1 MVSRI
6 TRALMPVWEAMHE
19 AHAIART
26 VRTMHRPAGPLAG
39 LASSPP
45 RAATDA
51 VARERSAPSA
61 PMLSP
66 GRPGTA
72 APAIAAVSIR
82 RHQAEATAVSRMFAA
97 AGPAS
102 PSAPMPPTRDSVFA
116 QLHLGWPRPPVQV
129 PRPTATASSHAARSR
144 TFTDLRP
151 PATLAEER
159 AQLRLALEQSRTE
172 AFLKDLPA
180 IDEHFDV
187 SASAHG
193 GRITDWDDLPADI
206 QELYSSKLEYL
217 HEAVATNMTATRIER
232 ALTRTGMRAVP
243 NDGITAGGT
252 NNCFLIS
259 VLQHATGNFDSSH
272 PALVDQYREILKK
285 APGERLPDNEKI
297 SARSASAVRLIDLI
311 NGDPDVQPKLKV
323 EVISEL
329 NGVVH
334 RDSLGSTAPDARTVV
349 IWDRGGHFEAVTGPP
364 DDRDLR

>member
-39 LASSPP
+39 LASSPS

-61 PMLSP
+61 PMLGP
-66 GRPGTA
+66 GRPGPA

-102 PSAPMPPTRDSVFA
+102 PSAPMPPTRDSAFA

-151 PATLAEER
+151 PATLAEEQ

-180 IDEHFDV
+180 IDEHFD
-187 SASAHG
+187 AAATAHG
-193 GRITDWDDLPADI
+193 GGITKWNELPADVR
-206 QELYSSKLEYL
+206 EVYSNELEYSE
-217 HEAVATNMTATRIER
+217 EAVAASMTPRHIER

-243 NDGITAGGT
+243 NDGIAAGGI

-285 APGERLPDNEKI
+285 APGVRLSDNEKI
-297 SARSASAVRLIDLI
+297 FARSAPAVRLIDLI
-311 NGDPDVQPKLKV
+311 NADPDVQPKLKV
-323 EVISEL
+323 EVISEV

-349 IWDRGGHFEAVTGPP
+349 IWDRGGHFEAVTGPR
-364 DDRDLR
+364 DDLDLR